1 LTKTSRYAAALAKI
15 GAERGKLLSEP
26 KLRMLAE
33 SKSLNEFTG
42 RLRESSYGEEL
53 IKIAA
58 PVDVRKIEHALKD
71 TLLNSLD
78 KIVSNSPKNTQPFLR
93 THLQVYEVQNLKA
106 LIKATAAGMMTEEKL
121 AKMHLLAEVHLGNM
135 AVFESAANAED
146 LKELL
151 KAFVRTDYVDVL
163 DLGLNRYDDTKSTRS
178 FDVLLDRSFYERVYA
193 AFQKLP
199 KAEQKRVFFYASLQ
213 ADGFTLLSLLRG
225 KLLGDES
232 EWLRTAIPH
241 DTFELPPKTVEAL
254 TSAADFESAL
264 KISQQTRL
272 KDYFKKAASPEE
284 TIAGAERAL
293 KKAVLKHAYE
303 FRFRDVFNVGA
314 LVAFMVQKEAEIVNL
329 VTISLCIDNNQKP
342 EDIWRLLLLPD

>member
-1 LTKTSRYAAALAKI
+1 LTKTSRYAAVLAKI
-15 GAERGKLLSEP
+15 GAERGKLLNEP

-33 SKSLNEFTG
+33 SKNLGEFTI
-42 RLRESSYGEEL
+42 RLRESSYSEEL
-53 IKIAA
+53 NKVKV

-71 TLLNSLD
+71 NLLDSFD

-106 LIKATAAGMMTEEKL
+106 LIKATAAGMTTEEKL

-135 AVFESAANAED
+135 AVFESAANAEN

-151 KAFVRTDYVDVL
+151 KAFARTDYIDVL

-178 FDVLLDRSFYERVYA
+178 FDVLLDRSFYERVHA
-193 AFQKLP
+193 ALQKLP

-213 ADGFTLLSLLRG
+213 TDGFTLLSLLRG

-241 DTFELPPKTVEAL
+241 DEFELSQKTVEAL
-254 TSAADFESAL
+254 TSAEDFESAL
-264 KISQQTRL
+264 KIAQRTRL
-272 KDYFKKAASPEE
+272 KDYFQKVVSSEE

-293 KKAVLKHAYE
+293 EKAVLKHACE

-314 LVAFMVQKEAEIVNL
+314 LVAFMVQKEAEVGNL
-329 VTISLCIDNNQKP
+329 VTISLGIDNKQKP